1 MPIWRFI
8 FFLRFLLNEF
18 WQFKIDNF
26 RGQFL
31 SQLILILPYYH
42 PKFKDIFNFS
52 VIWGKFGVYH
62 IPQSNHRLTLPVLL
76 MMQST
81 IVWRNIWANNSAN
94 VGSQTIPNGKA
105 D

>member
-1 MPIWRFI
+1 MVFHLFPPV
-8 FFLRFLLNEF
+8 LKKF
-18 WQFKIDNF
+18 WQLKLTTSEANF
-26 RGQFL
+26 I
-31 SQLILILPYYH
+31 SQLIHILPYYH

-94 VGSQTIPNGKA
+94 VGSQTIPNGKT